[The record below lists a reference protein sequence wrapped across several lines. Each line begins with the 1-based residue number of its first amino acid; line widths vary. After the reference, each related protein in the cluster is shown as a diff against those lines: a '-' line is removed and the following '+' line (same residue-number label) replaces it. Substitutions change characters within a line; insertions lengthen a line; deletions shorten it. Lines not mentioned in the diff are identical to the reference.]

1 MGMGG
6 RINRQGGYQQSPYSG
21 GFGSY
26 QPPMYG
32 GGGYSFSPSKGGGFG
47 GYNPYQQT
55 PTPEPFSQM
64 EPFDVSGKPM
74 QPQGNPPLT
83 QPPPNSPPSPLQQ
96 PSEVPG
102 RPTRGL
108 AGFGPEAEG
117 FPRGMPTFTPPTPP
131 QQDPNFVYQPPSW
144 LGNELAA
151 STSTNP
157 LKTGESMAEERRLE
171 REKWSQPG
179 YEGPMHSCPSP
190 KEHIQLAN
198 NDWILAGNLK
208 VGDEV
213 ATSEKPEKVTRVE
226 RIERSPRCE
235 VLFQDSD
242 SIVTSYSHP
251 YFVNNKGF
259 VKVSDL
265 KKGDQVGDLV
275 VKDKKPF
282 SDGPVISLSV
292 DKAETYMLRGG
303 TEENPVPA
311 LSHNKTPM
319 QGRVYDPNSPRAME
333 DWKNRRDSFVWTM
346 PGTEAWQEWDERRQ
360 RREQSKMVL
369 QTESWLG
376 GRVGASGMQ
385 GLNGDRET
393 ARTGLEFAP
402 DDVGEITSRVTPLPP
417 PTAPTPITTGQSAL
431 MTESPFSDPD
441 RLQEAL
447 AALAERRKK
456 LEGQG
461 PGELTK
467 EFELPQLTNIF
478 GQTPDEA
485 AATGPLGVRPSSYG
499 SPGKGMRP
507 QPYGGGFGGGFG
519 GYQPPMYGG
528 RGYSSGPNKG
538 GIFGGGFGNY
548 QQPYY
553 GGGFGGGAF
562 NQGYGMQGGIG
573 SLLPNYSS
581 YMSPRMPFNP
591 YVR

>member
-74 QPQGNPPLT
+74 QLQGNPPLT

-117 FPRGMPTFTPPTPP
+117 GYRPPPTRYADPFP
-131 QQDPNFVYQPPSW
+131 LQQDPNFVYQPPSW
-144 LGNELAA
+144 LGDELAA
-151 STSTNP
+151 SESTNP
-157 LKTGESMAEERRLE
+157 VRTLESEAEKRRLE

-292 DKAETYMLRGG
+292 EKAETYMLRGG

-311 LSHNKTPM
+311 LSHNKTLASPTY
-319 QGRVYDPNSPRAME
+319 YDPSDPGTME
-333 DWKNRRDSFVWTM
+333 RWKTKRDYTTWAL
-346 PGTEAWQEWDERRQ
+346 PGTEAWQKWNESRQ
-360 RREQSKMVL
+360 RREQL
-369 QTESWLG
+369 
-376 GRVGASGMQ
+376 GASGMQ
-385 GLNGDRET
+385 SLNGDRET
-393 ARTGLEFAP
+393 ARTPE
-402 DDVGEITSRVTPLPP
+402 
-417 PTAPTPITTGQSAL
+417 Q
-431 MTESPFSDPD
+431 
-441 RLQEAL
+441 
-447 AALAERRKK
+447 
-456 LEGQG
+456 
-461 PGELTK
+461 
-467 EFELPQLTNIF
+467 TNIF
-478 GQTPDEA
+478 GQTADKA
-485 AATGPLGVRPSSYG
+485 AATGPLGMRPSSYG
-499 SPGKGMRP
+499 SLGKRLYSQDVFGDDLIMDDLPNRGDNSGMRP

-548 QQPYY
+548 QQPSY

>member
-74 QPQGNPPLT
+74 QPQGNPQLT
-83 QPPPNSPPSPLQQ
+83 KIPISRREFGNKPFTPDLPPSPLQQ
-96 PSEVPG
+96 D
-102 RPTRGL
+102 L
-108 AGFGPEAEG
+108 QN
-117 FPRGMPTFTPPTPP
+117 TPP

-144 LGNELAA
+144 LGDELAA

-319 QGRVYDPNSPRAME
+319 RGRVYDPNSPRAME
-333 DWKNRRDSFVWTM
+333 DWKNIRDSFVWTM

-360 RREQSKMVL
+360 RREQL
-369 QTESWLG
+369 
-376 GRVGASGMQ
+376 GASGMQ
-385 GLNGDRET
+385 SLNGDRET
-393 ARTGLEFAP
+393 ARRPE
-402 DDVGEITSRVTPLPP
+402 
-417 PTAPTPITTGQSAL
+417 Q
-431 MTESPFSDPD
+431 
-441 RLQEAL
+441 
-447 AALAERRKK
+447 
-456 LEGQG
+456 
-461 PGELTK
+461 
-467 EFELPQLTNIF
+467 TNIF
-478 GQTPDEA
+478 GQTADKA
-485 AATGPLGVRPSSYG
+485 AATGPLGMRPSSYG
-499 SPGKGMRP
+499 SLGKGMRP
-507 QPYGGGFGGGFG
+507 QPYNEGFGGGFG
-519 GYQPPMYGG
+519 GYQPPMFGRGFGGGFGSYQPPMYGG

-548 QQPYY
+548 QQPSY